1 MTKAASTKLK
11 RIRVLYEKQGYS
23 MQAVADKLGMSI
35 NAVTY
40 HMRKNGIKRRSASEA
55 SAALF
60 EKKALSFEERKKLSA
75 NQERLRLS
83 ALMLYW
89 AEGYKSPRAT
99 GIDFANSDPDMIL
112 IFVRFLRTI
121 YRVNERRFRVLLY
134 SYSDQDM
141 PALMSFWSK
150 LTKIPQDQFSKP
162 YVRADFR
169 ENGRKMK
176 YGMVHVRYAD
186 KKLFLCIMEAIQ
198 LVKAELRV
206 DTQVVNG
213 GRL

>member
-1 MTKAASTKLK
+1 
-11 RIRVLYEKQGYS
+11 

-99 GIDFANSDPDMIL
+99 GIDFANSDPDMTAAMVIL
-112 IFVRFLRTI
+112 SQIIPRQPSPFAPATIPGPLRPDDPI
-121 YRVNERRFRVLLY
+121 
-134 SYSDQDM
+134 D
-141 PALMSFWSK
+141 A
-150 LTKIPQDQFSKP
+150 
-162 YVRADFR
+162 
-169 ENGRKMK
+169 
-176 YGMVHVRYAD
+176 
-186 KKLFLCIMEAIQ
+186 
-198 LVKAELRV
+198 
-206 DTQVVNG
+206 
-213 GRL
+213 